1 MARPKSDDKRNAIL
15 TAATQVVADQGV
27 GAPTATI
34 AKTAG
39 VAEGTLF
46 TYFATKDEL
55 LNRLYLELKLE
66 LSEAMLS
73 PGANDAAGNADAR
86 RRLQLAWQQ
95 YVRWGVTFPQKRKV
109 LAQLGV
115 SDRITEQT
123 KAAGM
128 RAFTDINAMLQ
139 ESVASGAL
147 RDRPPAFVGAIMAS
161 LAETTMDF
169 MGRDPAHADDYE
181 TSGFE
186 AFWDA
191 IAMPR

>member
-15 TAATQVVADQGV
+15 AAATEVVAEQGL
-27 GAPTATI
+27 GAPTARI
-34 AKTAG
+34 AKLAG

-55 LNRLYLELKLE
+55 LNRLYLELKEE
-66 LSEAMLS
+66 LSEAMLKAL
-73 PGANDAAGNADAR
+73 PATHGLRN
-86 RRLQLAWQQ
+86 RLRYSWQQ
-95 YVRWGVTFPQKRKV
+95 YVHWGVMFPEKRKV

-128 RAFTDINAMLQ
+128 RGFTEVNAMLQ
-139 ESVASGAL
+139 ESIASGAL
-147 RDRPPAFVGAIMAS
+147 RNQPPTFVGAIMGS

-169 MGRDPAHADDYE
+169 MARDPARADEYV

-186 AFWDA
+186 AFWNA
-191 IAMPR
+191 IASQ

>member
-15 TAATQVVADQGV
+15 AAATQVVAEQGV

-34 AKTAG
+34 AKVAG

-66 LSEAMLS
+66 LSEAML
-73 PGANDAAGNADAR
+73 PAAGKSSDAR
-86 RRLQLAWQQ
+86 TRLRLGWQQ
-95 YVRWGVTFPQKRKV
+95 YVRWGVTYPEKRKV

-128 RAFTDINAMLQ
+128 RSFTEINAMLQ

-147 RDRPPAFVGAIMAS
+147 RDVPPTFAGAIMGS

-169 MGRDPAHADDYE
+169 MARDPAHADDYA

-186 AFWDA
+186 AFWNA
-191 IAMPR
+191 IASK

>member
-15 TAATQVVADQGV
+15 AAATQVVAEHGL

-34 AKTAG
+34 AKMAG

-66 LSEAMLS
+66 LSEAMLPPAS
-73 PGANDAAGNADAR
+73 RGSDAR
-86 RRLQLAWQQ
+86 TRLQLGWQQ
-95 YVRWGVTFPQKRKV
+95 YVRWGVSFPQKRRV

-128 RAFTDINAMLQ
+128 RAFTEINEMLHK
-139 ESVASGAL
+139 STSSGTL
-147 RDRPPAFVGAIMAS
+147 RDRPSAYVGAIMGS

-169 MGRDPAHADDYE
+169 MTRDPAHADDYA

-186 AFWDA
+186 ALWNA
-191 IAMPR
+191 IATPG